1 MRTVHHRLSDAL
13 DLALAAAEK
22 STDSGLTPPDPAS
35 DPVLHC
41 WGFCLAL
48 SGHHRAE
55 DLVLFPELAAA
66 QPHLHPVLA
75 RLRSDHSMIEYL
87 LGQYRHALAEHRPA
101 AELITHLHG
110 ISAVMT
116 THFRYEERHLI
127 PLLDALDLP
136 PEPQRVLGPP
146 ADASGPEDPPGPRR

>member
-1 MRTVHHRLSDAL
+1 M
-13 DLALAAAEK
+13 
-22 STDSGLTPPDPAS
+22 P
-35 DPVLHC
+35 
-41 WGFCLAL
+41 
-48 SGHHRAE
+48 
-55 DLVLFPELAAA
+55 
-66 QPHLHPVLA
+66 A

-136 PEPQRVLGPP
+136 PEPQRVPGPP
-146 ADASGPEDPPGPRR
+146 ADAAGPDDPSGPRR